1 MRVTMRNWQPAAGSR
16 YQDQTRTAA
25 PGSEAERASGIPV
38 QTETAA
44 DRYLSTKDTAQDDF
58 YQSIRGQVQ
67 DQTSFLNSLLG
78 EDPEDFLASLLGKDE
93 KSLLDSMLG
102 KDKEEDSFLASLLGQ
117 AKESSNF
124 KMSVSMPEDSVGQL
138 ATELARSETKMNVL
152 QVSSKALRALGTL
165 KIAYALSEGD
175 DKEKIGR
182 MIRRM
187 QKLTRQIQKKIKNLS
202 KEEQLQLQRKRAEER
217 QQQEKEM
224 EIRKEISKRKRKR
237 RREENHYASKEV
249 MQDRKEALQETLD
262 SIAGLG
268 SSSAAAAAAE
278 GLVSRGSSGSRERRC
293 FRRNLRSGGRRRRNG
308 WNRLHGCGSSRCC
321 SGCRGVTNAEK
332 RTRDLRQPV
341 TVIRCAGCL
350 FALPDYRMI
359 KDSLSYFNFVS
370 RKLLSFPSLYLTSV

>member
-44 DRYLSTKDTAQDDF
+44 DRYLSTKDTAQDVF

-278 GLVSRGSSGSRERRC
+278 GLVSAAAAGAGSGAVSAEISAAAA
-293 FRRNLRSGGRRRRNG
+293 GG
-308 WNRLHGCGSSRCC
+308 
-321 SGCRGVTNAEK
+321 GVTAG
-332 RTRDLRQPV
+332 
-341 TVIRCAGCL
+341 TVSMDA
-350 FALPDYRMI
+350 AAADAAA
-359 KDSLSYFNFVS
+359 DVA
-370 RKLLSFPSLYLTSV
+370 V

>member
-58 YQSIRGQVQ
+58 YQSIRGQGQ
-67 DQTSFLNSLLG
+67 EQTSFLNSLLG

-278 GLVSRGSSGSRERRC
+278 GLVSAAAAGAGSGAVSAEISAAAA
-293 FRRNLRSGGRRRRNG
+293 GG
-308 WNRLHGCGSSRCC
+308 
-321 SGCRGVTNAEK
+321 GVTAG
-332 RTRDLRQPV
+332 
-341 TVIRCAGCL
+341 TVSMDA
-350 FALPDYRMI
+350 AAADAAA
-359 KDSLSYFNFVS
+359 DVA
-370 RKLLSFPSLYLTSV
+370 V

>member
-224 EIRKEISKRKRKR
+224 EIRKEISNRKRKR

-249 MQDRKEALQETLD
+249 MQDRKETLQETLD

-278 GLVSRGSSGSRERRC
+278 GLVSAAAAGAGSGAVSAEISAAAA
-293 FRRNLRSGGRRRRNG
+293 GG
-308 WNRLHGCGSSRCC
+308 
-321 SGCRGVTNAEK
+321 GVTAG
-332 RTRDLRQPV
+332 
-341 TVIRCAGCL
+341 TVSMDA
-350 FALPDYRMI
+350 AAADAAA
-359 KDSLSYFNFVS
+359 DVA
-370 RKLLSFPSLYLTSV
+370 V

>member
-58 YQSIRGQVQ
+58 CQSIRGQVQ

-278 GLVSRGSSGSRERRC
+278 GLVSAAAAGAGSGAVSAEISAAAA
-293 FRRNLRSGGRRRRNG
+293 GG
-308 WNRLHGCGSSRCC
+308 
-321 SGCRGVTNAEK
+321 GVTAG
-332 RTRDLRQPV
+332 
-341 TVIRCAGCL
+341 TVSMDA
-350 FALPDYRMI
+350 AAADAAA
-359 KDSLSYFNFVS
+359 DVA
-370 RKLLSFPSLYLTSV
+370 V

>member
-278 GLVSRGSSGSRERRC
+278 GLVSAAAAGAGSGAVSAGTSAAAA
-293 FRRNLRSGGRRRRNG
+293 GG
-308 WNRLHGCGSSRCC
+308 
-321 SGCRGVTNAEK
+321 GVTAG
-332 RTRDLRQPV
+332 
-341 TVIRCAGCL
+341 TVSMDA
-350 FALPDYRMI
+350 AAADAAA
-359 KDSLSYFNFVS
+359 DVA
-370 RKLLSFPSLYLTSV
+370 V